1 MRPYR
6 NTLVT
11 VALVAVAAPPLL
23 AVEKDVPFVPTPEP
37 VVQTML
43 KLANVGQKDLLYDL
57 GSGDGRIVITAAKER
72 GARGVGVDIDPER
85 IAESR
90 ANAKRAGVEKQVQF
104 IEGDLFK
111 VDLRPAT
118 AVTLY
123 LLPTVNL
130 KLRPKLLDELR
141 PGTPVVSHQFD
152 MGDWKPEQTVTVGT
166 ATVYLWHV
174 PARVAG
180 TWQYR
185 AAAANGKE
193 EQHQLQL
200 TQNIDQVQG
209 TLTVDGK
216 TYPIANGQVRGQR
229 LTFTVKRPDGGKTV
243 LQRVDATVTGIQ
255 LAQVTLSND
264 AASTASLAQ
273 ADDK

>member
-1 MRPYR
+1 MRLYHQPLL
-6 NTLVT
+6 TA
-11 VALVAVAAPPLL
+11 ALVAVTTPPVL
-23 AVEKDVPFVPTPEP
+23 AVEKDVPYVPTPEP
-37 VVQTML
+37 VVQVML
-43 KLANVGQKDLLYDL
+43 QLANVGAKDVLYDL

-90 ANAKRAGVEKQVQF
+90 ANAKRAGVTKQVQF

-123 LLPTVNL
+123 LLPAVNM

-152 MGDWKPEQTVTVGT
+152 MGDWQPEKTVTVGT
-166 ATVYLWHV
+166 ATVYLWRI

-180 TWQYR
+180 YWQYR
-185 AAAANGKE
+185 ATAQNGQE

-200 TQNIDQVQG
+200 RQDIDRVQG
-209 TLTVDGK
+209 TLTVNGQ
-216 TYPIANGQVRGQR
+216 TYPIENGRVHGEQ
-229 LTFTVKRPDGGKTV
+229 LTFTVKRLNGGKPV
-243 LQRVDATVTGIQ
+243 VQQVDAKLVGVQ
-255 LAQVTLSND
+255 LADVTLSD
-264 AASTASLAQ
+264 GAAPPASLAQ
-273 ADDK
+273 ASDK

>member
-1 MRPYR
+1 MRPYSQSLL
-6 NTLVT
+6 TT
-11 VALVAVAAPPLL
+11 ALVAVTMPPVL
-23 AVEKDVPFVPTPEP
+23 AVEKDVPYVPTPEP

-43 KLANVGQKDLLYDL
+43 QLANVGAKDLLYDL

-72 GARGVGVDIDPER
+72 GARGIGVDIDPDR

-90 ANAKRAGVEKQVQF
+90 SNAKRMNVEKQVQF

-111 VDLRPAT
+111 VDLHPAT

-123 LLPTVNL
+123 LLPAVNM

-152 MGDWKPEQTVTVGT
+152 MGDWKPEKTVTVGT
-166 ATVYLWHV
+166 ATVHLWHV

-180 TWQYR
+180 TWRYR
-185 AAAANGKE
+185 ATAANGQE
-193 EQHQLQL
+193 EQHLLQL
-200 TQNIDQVQG
+200 TQHIDTVQG
-209 TLTVDGK
+209 SVTVNDK
-216 TYPIANGQVRGQR
+216 TYPIENGRVRGQR
-229 LTFTVKRPDGGKTV
+229 LTFTVKRPDAGKTV
-243 LQRVDATVTGIQ
+243 IQHVDAKVLGVE
-255 LAQVTLSND
+255 LAEVTLSD
-264 AASTASLAQ
+264 GAAAQASLAQ